1 MGVFLIFSW
10 KEEGKQ
16 KGWGPVLGTSIP
28 PLPPRCWERWPA
40 LWLNLH
46 RDVHVALLVWE
57 AEPQS
62 RPDGFCCGRHPATCV
77 FTTSPAACGCL
88 CGVQVWWTGLPEPPH
103 SQPPCPQDWP
113 SAGSAQSWVWFAQAG
128 SGSPWEARSEERRVG
143 KECLRL
149 CRSRWS
155 PYH

>member
-1 MGVFLIFSW
+1 MCVPGPARARLTKHLYLLKEERKEKEG

-128 SGSPWEARSEERRVG
+128 SGSPWEAAKFS
-143 KECLRL
+143 
-149 CRSRWS
+149 
-155 PYH
+155 